1 MHWVPR
7 FVFHACIHRFVA
19 CSQGPLNIMTDA
31 EFDQLVVDAVAALRE
46 KQARLQAEFDLAG
59 LPRWHF
65 DQQAEQLTLQD
76 AHGHPM
82 VVAEV
87 IPMGS
92 HSTASG
98 LWKWAW
104 CNGSLTPSLQ
114 DRALPLKGLA
124 LATGFPAFASEAP
137 LPADEALA
145 GQLAALGVL
154 RLQAVG
160 CYRAA
165 LSTGV
170 HSYLALMSVRRVVQ

>member
-1 MHWVPR
+1 
-7 FVFHACIHRFVA
+7 
-19 CSQGPLNIMTDA
+19 MTDA
-31 EFDQLVVDAVAALRE
+31 EFDQLVVDAVVALRE
-46 KQARLQAEFDLAG
+46 KQERLRAEFDLAG

-65 DQQAEQLTLQD
+65 DQVAEQLTLQD
-76 AHGHPM
+76 VHGNA
-82 VVAEV
+82 VVQADV

-92 HSTASG
+92 HSTVSG

-104 CNGSLTPSLQ
+104 CNASLTPSLQ

-154 RLQAVG
+154 RLKAVG

-165 LSTGV
+165 LSTGG
-170 HSYLALMSVRRVVQ
+170 HSYLALMNVRKVVQ